1 MSVAR
6 KLKAKTQ
13 TKIFHATMLVTRA
26 EEWWVEAET
35 IEEAQGLLGSGQGHH
50 ATLGEVFISNLTRCL
65 RRMRFGPANA
75 FYSLRGKLL
84 AQSHDELLKGDFLVF
99 RSNILF
105 LIIGALVIVVAVMGY
120 ELYQDRKQPEGMRID
135 VGPNGLKIEKK

>member
-1 MSVAR
+1 VTKSRNQSRPEPKGHGPELPFGAVGRTRGFYNIDKKQPFAGR
-6 KLKAKTQ
+6 LKTQ
-13 TKIFHATMLVTRA
+13 AQKSA
-26 EEWWVEAET
+26 E
-35 IEEAQGLLGSGQGHH
+35 
-50 ATLGEVFISNLTRCL
+50 
-65 RRMRFGPANA
+65 
-75 FYSLRGKLL
+75 
-84 AQSHDELLKGDFLVF
+84 GDFLVT